1 MQFIETPIFT
11 KRITSLLSDQDYRLL
26 QLELAIRPDSG
37 DLIKQS
43 GGLRKIRWSGSG
55 RGKRGGIRV
64 IYYFVDAKQ
73 QVYMLFAYAKNE
85 SDDLS
90 VEQVKLLKNIV
101 MEYLK

>member
-55 RGKRGGIRV
+55 RGKSGGIRV

-90 VEQVKLLKNIV
+90 VDQVKLLKNIV

>member
-11 KRITSLLSDQDYRLL
+11 KRITSLLSEQDYRLL

-43 GGLRKIRWSGSG
+43 GGLRKIRWAGSG

-64 IYYFVDAKQ
+64 IYYFIDAKQ
-73 QVYMLFAYAKNE
+73 QIFMLFAYAKNE
-85 SDDLS
+85 SDDLT
-90 VEQVKLLKNIV
+90 VDQVKLLKNLV